1 MKDATGS
8 TDGGL
13 VTLAAIL
20 AFGAFLATRVAHDP
34 ALERAPRASSGRFRR
49 TEVAAEPARGHM
61 TDASILVVGGGAIGG
76 ITAAK
81 LAGDVSASSCWTRTR
96 STSRGCATPA

>member
-20 AFGAFLATRVAHDP
+20 ALGAFLATRVAHDP
-34 ALERAPRASSGRFRR
+34 ALERAPREGSGRFKRA
-49 TEVAAEPARGHM
+49 EAATAPAQP
-61 TDASILVVGGGAIGG
+61 
-76 ITAAK
+76 
-81 LAGDVSASSCWTRTR
+81 VS
-96 STSRGCATPA
+96 